1 MAAIT
6 DPAALLASANCFSCF
21 GSDRGTMELLK
32 LALLQQIAIAL
43 GIPVANLDPAVLLA
57 NSACLNCY
65 AGSPGMAQL
74 MELALL
80 LQIAQNG
87 VGGGG
92 GGTSVLPNGD
102 IFVGNAANVATPVA
116 MSGEGTLTNAGV
128 FTGTRFASGNL
139 ALNVTSWT
147 MFIIPALAVAP
158 TKVRC
163 VLVLT
168 ADDANSGYQATAGD
182 EIDVSGV
189 FNSNSL
195 APAFTFHANPNGMRC
210 QSLVAPVGNES
221 QFLIVHKNGGSYVN
235 PSSFNN
241 FAMKLYAAP

>member
-6 DPAALLASANCFSCF
+6 DPAALLASAQCFSCF

-43 GIPVANLDPAVLLA
+43 GIPVAQLDPAVLLA
-57 NSACLNCY
+57 NAACLNCY
-65 AGSPGMAQL
+65 AGSTGMAQL

-92 GGTSVLPNGD
+92 TSVLPDGQ
-102 IFVGNAANVATPVA
+102 IFVGNPANVATPQT
-116 MSGEGTLTNAGV
+116 MSGEGSLTDTGV
-128 FTGTRFASGNL
+128 FTGTRFASANL
-139 ALNVTSWT
+139 SLNNQSWNLFQAFT
-147 MFIIPALAVAP
+147 VAP
-158 TKVRC
+158 TKVRA
-163 VLVLT
+163 VLVCT
-168 ADDANSGYQATAGD
+168 ADDANSGYQAAAGD

-189 FNSNSL
+189 FNANTL
-195 APAFTFHANPNGMRC
+195 NPAFTLIGNLQGVRC
-210 QSLVAPVGNES
+210 QSAVTPVGNEA
-221 QFLIVHKNGGSYVN
+221 QFFIVHKNGGSYVN
-235 PSSFNN
+235 PSSFGN

>member
-1 MAAIT
+1 MAQST
-6 DPAALLASANCFSCF
+6 DPNVLVGNASCLACIPDGMKLDVLIWIFTQLAAV
-21 GSDRGTMELLK
+21 TT
-32 LALLQQIAIAL
+32 
-43 GIPVANLDPAVLLA
+43 DPNVLLA
-57 NSACLNCY
+57 NSACLACIPE
-65 AGSPGMAQL
+65 GSKL
-74 MELALL
+74 DVLIWLAT
-80 LQIAQNG
+80 QISST
-87 VGGGG
+87 GGG

-235 PSSFNN
+235 PSSFGN